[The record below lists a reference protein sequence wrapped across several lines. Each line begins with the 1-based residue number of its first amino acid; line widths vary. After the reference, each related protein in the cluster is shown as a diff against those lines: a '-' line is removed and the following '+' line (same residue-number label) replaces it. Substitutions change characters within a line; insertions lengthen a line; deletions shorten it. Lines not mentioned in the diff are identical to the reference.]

1 MRGQMTQARF
11 RVEHI
16 GIAAQNSILLKDWYV
31 SVLGARVLYD
41 NLLLPPAFVLELGA
55 GTWLEIYPA
64 ARHPSRPLD
73 NAFPGIRHLAL
84 RVDSLEAARIDL
96 AARGVHFPDPIK
108 PAGGGGRV
116 LFFRDPEANLL
127 HLVER
132 PPDSSL
138 HAPCPSPVS

>member
-1 MRGQMTQARF
+1 MTQIRY

-41 NLLLPPAFVLELGA
+41 NLLLPPAFVLELGP
-55 GTWLEIYPA
+55 GSWLEIYPGT
-64 ARHPSRPLD
+64 RQPHRPLE
-73 NAFPGIRHLAL
+73 NAYPGIRHLAL
-84 RVDSLEAARIDL
+84 RVESLERARTEL

-108 PAGGGGRV
+108 SAGGGGRV
-116 LFFRDPEANLL
+116 LFFRDPEGNLL

-132 PPDSSL
+132 PADSSL
-138 HAPCPSPVS
+138 HTPPPADTP